1 MSDEQDKLNK
11 ELEEYKRKAEDYL
24 NSWKRTAADFEN
36 FKKRQEKESRELVQ
50 FAQEVTVVKMLP
62 TLEALEQALRHAPV
76 DEKFATWSQG
86 VIKIVQQLEKVLL
99 EMGIEKIKS
108 VGEKFNHELHE
119 AVEMVEGGE
128 SGKII
133 EEVQAGYKLNG
144 KVIRPAKVKVS
155 KGEPHHPQ
163 PSGILGIYQGN

>member
-1 MSDEQDKLNK
+1 MNDEEKLSK
-11 ELEEYKRKAEDYL
+11 ELAEYKQKADDYL

-36 FKKRQEKESRELVQ
+36 FKKRQEKEARELVQ

-62 TLEALEQALRHAPV
+62 TLEALEQALKHSPR
-76 DEKFATWSQG
+76 DERFKEWSEG

-108 VGEKFNHELHE
+108 VGEKFDHELHE
-119 AVEMVEGGE
+119 ALEMVEGGE
-128 SGKII
+128 SGKIL

-144 KVIRPAKVKVS
+144 KVIRAAKVKVA
-155 KGEPHHPQ
+155 K
-163 PSGILGIYQGN
+163 